1 MKKGKV
7 NAESLISDL
16 KEFIQSMYIMKVP
29 SYGNSFFYSLGF
41 LLLTVFLLLALTGI
55 IMVFFGPFWWD
66 LNPVGVFIRSI
77 HFWAAEAFLLLL
89 SLHLL
94 TVFSTS
100 AFRTKKLIWIIG
112 SFMLL
117 LVMLQFAFGIGIRGD
132 FVSQWNDLS
141 AADLWNGAGLG
152 YLVNPI
158 NFGALYGWHIAIVP
172 ITLLI
177 LMGTHYLMV
186 KKKGISVPY
195 RKDIPYTMVEADHK
209 KMYMRGIAV
218 VLVIFLFAFL
228 FRASYVSPITIES
241 VAKSNYSVMATTLL
255 SEFNASSGTATYL
268 DTIDP
273 YAISTRQVFVSV
285 PYSEYIRA
293 NPSAVNE
300 EEMFYTQPNS
310 MQERE
315 ILSAAAYFKN
325 GGALNISQNNANPV
339 IPLISSLVFMARSG
353 LYDSALNG
361 EAGSYLDT
369 TYQLRFLSD
378 TGVMDRYATEYG
390 LQYSQWGVIKGTDG
404 WWPPGLWL
412 AAPYNYLEMTIINN
426 DPNQDRDGFLISLST
441 FIVLILFPFI
451 PFVNQLPDKLK
462 LYKLFWNRFTIPEM
476 RKKRKR

>member
-1 MKKGKV
+1 MKESGRKG
-7 NAESLISDL
+7 SLVSDFR
-16 KEFIQSMYIMKVP
+16 EFIKSMYIVRVP

-41 LLLTVFLLLALTGI
+41 LLLTVFVLLAITGI

-66 LNPVGVFIRSI
+66 LNTIGVFIRSI

-112 SFMLL
+112 AFMFL

-132 FVSQWNDLS
+132 FISQWNDLS

-152 YLVNPI
+152 YWVNPI

-172 ITLLI
+172 ITLLV

-186 KKKGISVPY
+186 KKKEISKPY
-195 RKDIPYTMVEADHK
+195 RNDIPYTMVEVDHR
-209 KMYMRGIAV
+209 KMYIRGIV
-218 VLVIFLFAFL
+218 VILVIFLFAFL
-228 FRASYVSPITIES
+228 FRASYVAPITIAS
-241 VAKSNYSVMATTLL
+241 VAKSNYSTMAETLL
-255 SEFNASSGTATYL
+255 SEFNASSGTAKYL

-273 YAISTRQVFVSV
+273 YAISTRQVFVTI
-285 PYSEYIRA
+285 PYSEYLKA
-293 NPSAVNE
+293 NPNVVNE
-300 EEMFYTQPNS
+300 EAVFYSESNS
-310 MQERE
+310 IRE
-315 ILSAAAYFKN
+315 KNIGLTFRYFED
-325 GGALNISQNNANPV
+325 GGALNVSQNNEDPL
-339 IPLISSLVFMARSG
+339 IPLMSSLVYMARSG

-361 EAGSYLDT
+361 EMGSYLDT

-378 TGVMDRYATEYG
+378 TGVMDQYATEYG

-412 AAPYNYLEMTIINN
+412 AAPYNYLEMTLINS

-451 PFVNQLPDKLK
+451 PFINTLPDRLK

-476 RKKRKR
+476 RRKKKR

>member
-1 MKKGKV
+1 MKESGKRDG
-7 NAESLISDL
+7 SLISD
-16 KEFIQSMYIMKVP
+16 FRDFVRSMYILKVP

-41 LLLTVFLLLALTGI
+41 LLLTVFALLALTGI
-55 IMVFFGPFWWD
+55 VMVLFGPFWWD
-66 LNPVGVFIRSI
+66 LNPIGVFIRSI

-100 AFRTKKLIWIIG
+100 AFRTKKLVWIIG
-112 SFMLL
+112 SFMFL

-141 AADLWNGAGLG
+141 GADLWNGAGLG
-152 YLVNPI
+152 YWINPI

-172 ITLLI
+172 ITLLV
-177 LMGTHYLMV
+177 LMGTHYMMV
-186 KKKGISVPY
+186 KKKGISKPY
-195 RKDIPYTMVEADHK
+195 RKDIPYTMVEADHR
-209 KMYMRGIAV
+209 KMYIRGIVV

-228 FRASYVSPITIES
+228 FRASYVSPITIAS
-241 VAKSNYSVMATTLL
+241 VAKSNYSAMAATLL

-273 YAISTRQVFVSV
+273 YAISTRQVFVTT
-285 PYSEYIRA
+285 PYSEYLKT
-293 NPSAVNE
+293 NPNIVNE
-300 EEMFYTQPNS
+300 EAVFYSEPNS
-310 MQERE
+310 VQERNIE
-315 ILSAAAYFKN
+315 LAFGYFRN
-325 GGALNISQNNANPV
+325 GGALNVSQNNEDPL
-339 IPLISSLVFMARSG
+339 IPLMSSLVYMARSG

-361 EAGSYLDT
+361 EIGSYLDT

-378 TGVMDRYATEYG
+378 TGVMDQYATAYG

-412 AAPYNYLEMTIINN
+412 AAPYNYLEMTLINA

-451 PFVNQLPDKLK
+451 PFINTLPDRLK

-476 RKKRKR
+476 RRKKKR

>member
-1 MKKGKV
+1 MKESGRKG
-7 NAESLISDL
+7 SLVSDFR
-16 KEFIQSMYIMKVP
+16 EFIKSMYIVRVP

-41 LLLTVFLLLALTGI
+41 LLLTVFVLLAITGI

-66 LNPVGVFIRSI
+66 LNTIGVFIRSI

-112 SFMLL
+112 AFMFL

-132 FVSQWNDLS
+132 FISQWNDLS

-152 YLVNPI
+152 YWVNPI

-172 ITLLI
+172 ITLLV

-186 KKKGISVPY
+186 KKKGISKPY
-195 RKDIPYTMVEADHK
+195 RNDIPYTMVEVDHR
-209 KMYMRGIAV
+209 KMYIRGIV
-218 VLVIFLFAFL
+218 VILVIFLFAFL
-228 FRASYVSPITIES
+228 FRASYVAPITIAS
-241 VAKSNYSVMATTLL
+241 VAKSNYSTMAETLL
-255 SEFNASSGTATYL
+255 SEFNASSGTAKYL

-273 YAISTRQVFVSV
+273 YAISTRQVFVTI
-285 PYSEYIRA
+285 PYSEYLKA
-293 NPSAVNE
+293 NPNVVNE
-300 EEMFYTQPNS
+300 EAVFYSESNS
-310 MQERE
+310 IRE
-315 ILSAAAYFKN
+315 KNIGLTFRYFED
-325 GGALNISQNNANPV
+325 GGALNVSQNNEDPL
-339 IPLISSLVFMARSG
+339 IPLMSSLVYMARSG

-361 EAGSYLDT
+361 EMGSYLDT

-378 TGVMDRYATEYG
+378 TGVMDQYATEYV

-412 AAPYNYLEMTIINN
+412 AAPYNYLEMTLINS

-451 PFVNQLPDKLK
+451 PFINTLPDRLK

-476 RKKRKR
+476 RRKKKR

>member
-1 MKKGKV
+1 MKESGKRDG
-7 NAESLISDL
+7 SLISD
-16 KEFIQSMYIMKVP
+16 FRDFVQSLYIMKVP

-41 LLLTVFLLLALTGI
+41 LLLTVFALLALTGI

-66 LNPVGVFIRSI
+66 MNPIGVFVRSI

-89 SLHLL
+89 ALHLF

-112 SFMLL
+112 SAMLL

-152 YLVNPI
+152 YWVNPI

-172 ITLLI
+172 ITLLA

-186 KKKGISVPY
+186 KKKGISKPY
-195 RKDIPYTMVEADHK
+195 RKDIPYKMVDADHK
-209 KMYMRGIAV
+209 KMYLRGIFV
-218 VLVIFLFAFL
+218 ILVILVFSFL
-228 FRASYVSPITIES
+228 FRASYVSPVTIAS
-241 VAKSNYSVMATTLL
+241 VAKSNYSVMAMTLL

-273 YAISTRQVFVSV
+273 YAISTRQVFVSS
-285 PYSEYIRA
+285 PYAKYLKA
-293 NPSAVNE
+293 NPNAVNE
-300 EEMFYTQPNS
+300 EAIFNSEPNS
-310 MQERE
+310 TQKKNIKLAAEYFGSGG
-315 ILSAAAYFKN
+315 ILN
-325 GGALNISQNNANPV
+325 VSQSNANPL
-339 IPLISSLVFMARSG
+339 IPLISALVFMARSG

-378 TGVMDRYATEYG
+378 TGVMDQYATQYG
-390 LQYSQWGVIKGTDG
+390 LQYSQWGVIKGTSG

-412 AAPYNYLEMTIINN
+412 AAPYNYLEMTLINT

-451 PFVNQLPDKLK
+451 PFVNTLPDKLK

-476 RKKRKR
+476 KKKGKR